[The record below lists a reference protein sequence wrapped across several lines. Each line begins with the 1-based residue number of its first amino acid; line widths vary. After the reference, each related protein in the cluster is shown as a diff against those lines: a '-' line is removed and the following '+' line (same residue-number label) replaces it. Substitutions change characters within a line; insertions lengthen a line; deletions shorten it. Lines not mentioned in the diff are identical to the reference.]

1 MNTRLC
7 GNNNITN
14 KQKKKINIYIKKKCR
29 IIEKKIN
36 KNNINVRPE
45 LNEKLMAANIYI
57 NSLMS
62 KSFV

>member
-14 KQKKKINIYIKKKCR
+14 KQKKKYIYIKKKCL

>member
-14 KQKKKINIYIKKKCR
+14 KQKKKYIYIKKKCR

>member
-14 KQKKKINIYIKKKCR
+14 KQKKINIYIKKKCR
-29 IIEKKIN
+29 IIEKK

>member
-14 KQKKKINIYIKKKCR
+14 KQKKKYIYIKKKCR

-45 LNEKLMAANIYI
+45 LNEKLMAANVYI

>member
-1 MNTRLC
+1 MSHNR
-7 GNNNITN
+7 
-14 KQKKKINIYIKKKCR
+14 KKKK
-29 IIEKKIN
+29 

-57 NSLMS
+57 NLLMS

>member
-1 MNTRLC
+1 MSR
-7 GNNNITN
+7 NNR
-14 KQKKKINIYIKKKCR
+14 KKKII
-29 IIEKKIN
+29 

-45 LNEKLMAANIYI
+45 FNEKLMAANIYI

>member
-1 MNTRLC
+1 MSH
-7 GNNNITN
+7 NNR
-14 KQKKKINIYIKKKCR
+14 KKII
-29 IIEKKIN
+29 

>member
-14 KQKKKINIYIKKKCR
+14 KQKKINIYIKNKMSHNR
-29 IIEKKIN
+29 KKIN

>member
-1 MNTRLC
+1 MSH
-7 GNNNITN
+7 NNR
-14 KQKKKINIYIKKKCR
+14 KKK
-29 IIEKKIN
+29 
-36 KNNINVRPE
+36 KNNINVRRE

>member
-1 MNTRLC
+1 MSHNR
-7 GNNNITN
+7 
-14 KQKKKINIYIKKKCR
+14 
-29 IIEKKIN
+29 KKIN

-45 LNEKLMAANIYI
+45 LNEKLMPANIYI

>member
-1 MNTRLC
+1 MSH
-7 GNNNITN
+7 NNRKNN
-14 KQKKKINIYIKKKCR
+14 
-29 IIEKKIN
+29 N

>member
-1 MNTRLC
+1 MSH
-7 GNNNITN
+7 NNR
-14 KQKKKINIYIKKKCR
+14 KKI
-29 IIEKKIN
+29 

-57 NSLMS
+57 NSLMC